1 MSRLSRINTYI
12 SFGLAILSGM
22 TTLTLSTAAF
32 AEDNLR
38 SLTVFPSSD
47 ATAQLYE
54 RFVKLVNERG
64 KGKIKISV
72 IGGPEIVPGFQQ
84 TEAVARGS
92 IDMTYAPISYSL
104 GSMPEADAWVGSNL
118 PPSVQRENGGFALFQ
133 EIAAKRL
140 KIHVL
145 ARFAPAA
152 PLNVF
157 LINTPKFKAD
167 GEIDLSGLRLRASP
181 LYNAFFEKMGATPVT
196 IPVPDV
202 YTGLERGTFDGMA
215 YPPSAMEGWS
225 WDRFLKYR
233 IEPGFMQSDL
243 GIYVNPTKWAAL
255 SADSKK
261 ILTDTAVEFEGTSY
275 KEWQDVTTTMNAKF
289 DKQGMKAIVLEG
301 AARDAYLKTAYDS
314 VWNRLKASGSPD
326 YEKLRAHY
334 FAD

>member
-1 MSRLSRINTYI
+1 MSQLSRLVSRLSLAAATA
-12 SFGLAILSGM
+12 FGIAAM
-22 TTLTLSTAAF
+22 TTSRSAF
-32 AEDNLR
+32 AEDSLR
-38 SLTVFPSSD
+38 SLTVFPASD

-64 KGKIKISV
+64 KGKIKITV
-72 IGGPEIVPGFQQ
+72 VGGPEIVPGFQQ

-104 GSMPEADAWVGSNL
+104 GTMPEADAWVGSNL
-118 PPSVQRENGGFALFQ
+118 PPSVQREDGGFALFQ
-133 EIAAKRL
+133 QIAAKRL

-157 LINTPKFKAD
+157 LINKPKFKAD
-167 GEIDLSGLRLRASP
+167 GEIDLTGLRLRASP

-196 IPVPDV
+196 IPVPDI
-202 YTGLERGTFDGMA
+202 YTGLERSTFDGMA

-243 GIYVNPTKWAAL
+243 GIYVNPAKWAKL
-255 SADSKK
+255 SPESQK
-261 ILTDTAVEFEGTSY
+261 ILTDTAVEFEASSY
-275 KEWQDVTTTMNAKF
+275 KEWQDKTAEINAKF
-289 DKQGMKAIVLEG
+289 DKQGMTPVVLEG
-301 AARDAYLKTAYDS
+301 AARDAYLKAAYDS

-326 YEKLRAHY
+326 YEKLRALY
-334 FAD
+334 FKE